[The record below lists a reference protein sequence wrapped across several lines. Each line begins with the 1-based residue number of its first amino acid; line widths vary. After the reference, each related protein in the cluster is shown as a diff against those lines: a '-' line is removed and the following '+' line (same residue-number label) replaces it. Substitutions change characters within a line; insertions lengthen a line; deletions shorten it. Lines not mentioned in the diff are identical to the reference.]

1 MTAWSEKLAELT
13 HEQAAQ
19 LSSLGLVDVLAEP
32 ASSAWRLRS
41 NSRIGVASG
50 PGWELRV
57 SPKLSVPKLFF
68 LLAYA
73 QDPNGWKDELA
84 DFDVNDDL
92 VDAIASGF
100 SWHALRAIEQG
111 LLRDYVRLEERL
123 IGIRGRIRF
132 ADQIARSGGLPFPV
146 EVAYDDYIEDII
158 ENRIIK
164 SATLALLRMP
174 RIAARARQR
183 LLEAESD
190 PRRGHAARHARVRSR
205 SPDSPASTSDTDRH
219 CVSAY

>member
-1 MTAWSEKLAELT
+1 M
-13 HEQAAQ
+13 
-19 LSSLGLVDVLAEP
+19 P
-32 ASSAWRLRS
+32 
-41 NSRIGVASG
+41 SG

-123 IGIRGRIRF
+123 IGDPRPHSIRRPDR
-132 ADQIARSGGLPFPV
+132 AQRRAAVSV

-174 RIAARARQR
+174 RIAATR
-183 LLEAESD
+183 
-190 PRRGHAARHARVRSR
+190 P
-205 SPDSPASTSDTDRH
+205 PAP
-219 CVSAY
+219 A